1 MCSRD
6 DFYKVVKREVR
17 KIGYHW
23 TIEDCEYQ
31 TKGHEMKF
39 NLLGSNST
47 EMKAF
52 NSPSLTLGEI
62 NILNASGSPKTP
74 KRERM
79 DIKISLI

>member
-1 MCSRD
+1 
-6 DFYKVVKREVR
+6 
-17 KIGYHW
+17 
-23 TIEDCEYQ
+23 
-31 TKGHEMKF
+31 MKF

-52 NSPSLTLGEI
+52 NSPSLILGERI